1 MGAKSS
7 KIDKKSTKK
16 FAQKLFE
23 IYDLDKDGA
32 ISKAEMRQILEVLM
46 QINGAKTLGKGLL
59 YLWKYFHGLSIN
71 TLLTVVT
78 PNKTIIAKFDQESDE
93 E

>member
-16 FAQKLFE
+16 FAQKLFQ

-46 QINGAKTLGKGLL
+46 QINGAKSLGKGVL
-59 YLWKYFHGLSIN
+59 YF
-71 TLLTVVT
+71 
-78 PNKTIIAKFDQESDE
+78 
-93 E
+93 

>member
-16 FAQKLFE
+16 FAEKLFA

-46 QINGAKTLGKGLL
+46 QINGAKNLGNGVLEFFSQLSLL
-59 YLWKYFHGLSIN
+59 DS
-71 TLLTVVT
+71 
-78 PNKTIIAKFDQESDE
+78 AKWLVWQNPK
-93 E
+93 